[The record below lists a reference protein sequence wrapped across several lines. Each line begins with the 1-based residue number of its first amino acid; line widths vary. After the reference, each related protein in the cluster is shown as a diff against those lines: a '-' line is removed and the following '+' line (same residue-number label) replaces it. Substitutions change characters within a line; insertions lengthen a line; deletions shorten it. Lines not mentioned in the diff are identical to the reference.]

1 MTKKQKKMLS
11 RILITAV
18 MLAAL
23 YFLPLDRTLC
33 MAILILASCPAGSLT
48 AVLAKRYSK
57 QRELV
62 MQTVENLCD
71 HPTAEEIYDTAAKE
85 CPGLSLGTVYRNLNS
100 LVEAG
105 RVRRVSVPGKADR
118 FDHTLPWHSHLYC
131 TVCGSVTDAE
141 VDEKQVTKLVR
152 GQKGRV
158 QDCAVVFIGV
168 CESCCAAQ
176 KAASEA

>member
-1 MTKKQKKMLS
+1 M
-11 RILITAV
+11 
-18 MLAAL
+18 
-23 YFLPLDRTLC
+23 
-33 MAILILASCPAGSLT
+33 
-48 AVLAKRYSK
+48 RYSK

-85 CPGLSLGTVYRNLNS
+85 CPGLSLGTVYRNLN
-100 LVEAG
+100 
-105 RVRRVSVPGKADR
+105 
-118 FDHTLPWHSHLYC
+118 C
-131 TVCGSVTDAE
+131 TVCGGVTDAE

>member
-1 MTKKQKKMLS
+1 M
-11 RILITAV
+11 
-18 MLAAL
+18 
-23 YFLPLDRTLC
+23 
-33 MAILILASCPAGSLT
+33 
-48 AVLAKRYSK
+48 RYSK

-62 MQTVENLCD
+62 MQTVQNLCD

-105 RVRRVSVPGKADR
+105 RVRRVSIPGQADR
-118 FDHTLPWHSHLYC
+118 FDHTLAWHSHLYC
-131 TVCGSVTDAE
+131 TVCGGVTDAE

-158 QDCAVVFIGV
+158 QDCAVVRKLLRSTKSGLRGV
-168 CESCCAAQ
+168 NFARTPLPAAA
-176 KAASEA
+176 KECILRRAIHKSGKKSVHRAGFSRRRRMV

>member
-1 MTKKQKKMLS
+1 
-11 RILITAV
+11 
-18 MLAAL
+18 
-23 YFLPLDRTLC
+23 
-33 MAILILASCPAGSLT
+33 
-48 AVLAKRYSK
+48 
-57 QRELV
+57 

-105 RVRRVSVPGKADR
+105 RVRRVSIPGQADR
-118 FDHTLPWHSHLYC
+118 FDHTLAWHSHLYC
-131 TVCGSVTDAE
+131 TVCGGVTDAE

-152 GQKGRV
+152 GQKGQV